1 MLYCNII
8 IFIYIIIIFQTIG
21 TNGTQ
26 NAACYVSVPE
36 FLFLALG
43 IYQVQEALLP

>member
-1 MLYCNII
+1 MLYTNTV
-8 IFIYIIIIFQTIG
+8 FFFLMLG

-43 IYQVQEALLP
+43 IYQVQEALQP